1 VAVDDTLPGGGGRMD
16 RERLDHALER
26 AFDGGEGERRAVVR
40 EAGDLADS
48 GRLAADRGA
57 ELTVETVVTELADA
71 PEGSSVA
78 ERWNWWIGALA
89 VAYGD
94 DYARFGVRQYREE

>member
-1 VAVDDTLPGGGGRMD
+1 VSGID
-16 RERLDHALER
+16 RERLDRALER

-40 EAGDLADS
+40 AAGDLADS
-48 GRLAADRGA
+48 GRLAADRGS
-57 ELTVETVVTELADA
+57 ELTAETVVRELDDA
-71 PEGSSVA
+71 PEGSSVS

-94 DYARFGVRQYREE
+94 AYAQFGVRRYEE

>member
-1 VAVDDTLPGGGGRMD
+1 VSGID
-16 RERLDHALER
+16 RERLDDALER
-26 AFDGGEGERRAVVR
+26 AFDGDEGERRAVVR
-40 EAGDLADS
+40 AAGDLADS

-57 ELTVETVVTELADA
+57 ELTVESVVRELADA
-71 PEGSSVA
+71 PEGSSVS

-94 DYARFGVRQYREE
+94 AYAQFGVRRYEE

>member
-1 VAVDDTLPGGGGRMD
+1 MD

-26 AFDGGEGERRAVVR
+26 AFDADEGERRAVVR
-40 EAGDLADS
+40 AAGDLADS
-48 GRLAADRGA
+48 GRLAADREA
-57 ELTVETVVTELADA
+57 TLAAETVVTELADA
-71 PEGSSVA
+71 PDDSSLV

-94 DYARFGVRQYREE
+94 AYAQFGVRRYEE

>member
-1 VAVDDTLPGGGGRMD
+1 MNEIDP
-16 RERLDHALER
+16 ERLDRALER

-40 EAGDLADS
+40 AVGDLADS
-48 GRLAADRGA
+48 GRLVADRGA
-57 ELTVETVVTELADA
+57 DITVEMVVTELADA
-71 PEGSSVA
+71 PEESSVS

-94 DYARFGVRQYREE
+94 EYARFGVRRYEE

>member
-1 VAVDDTLPGGGGRMD
+1 MAELD

-26 AFDGGEGERRAVVR
+26 AFEGGEGERRAVVR
-40 EAGDLADS
+40 ATGDLADS

-57 ELTVETVVTELADA
+57 ELGVETVVAELADA
-71 PEGSSVA
+71 PDGSSVS

-94 DYARFGVRQYREE
+94 EYVQFGVRRYDE

>member
-1 VAVDDTLPGGGGRMD
+1 MSEID

-26 AFDGGEGERRAVVR
+26 AFDGSEGERRAVVR
-40 EAGDLADS
+40 AAGDLADS
-48 GRLAADRGA
+48 GRLVADRGT

-71 PEGSSVA
+71 PADSSLS
-78 ERWNWWIGALA
+78 ERWNWWVGALA

-94 DYARFGVRQYREE
+94 EYAKFGVRRYRED

>member
-1 VAVDDTLPGGGGRMD
+1 MTGID

-26 AFDGGEGERRAVVR
+26 AFGGGEGERRAVVR
-40 EAGDLADS
+40 AAGDLADS
-48 GRLAADRGA
+48 GRLAADRGSA
-57 ELTVETVVTELADA
+57 LTVSTVVAELADA
-71 PEGSSVA
+71 PDGSSVS

-94 DYARFGVRQYREE
+94 AYAQFGVRRYEE

>member
-1 VAVDDTLPGGGGRMD
+1 MN

-26 AFDGGEGERRAVVR
+26 AFDASEGERRAVVR
-40 EAGDLADS
+40 AAGDLADS
-48 GRLAADRGA
+48 GRLAIDRGA
-57 ELTVETVVTELADA
+57 ELSVETVVTELAEA
-71 PEGSSVA
+71 PDDSSLS

-94 DYARFGVRQYREE
+94 EYTQFGVRRYRED

>member
-1 VAVDDTLPGGGGRMD
+1 VTGID
-16 RERLDHALER
+16 RERLDRALER
-26 AFDGGEGERRAVVR
+26 AFDGDDGERRAVVR
-40 EAGDLADS
+40 AAGDLADS

-57 ELTVETVVTELADA
+57 DLTVETVVRDLADA
-71 PEGSSVA
+71 PEGSSVS

-94 DYARFGVRQYREE
+94 AYAQFGVRRYEE

>member
-1 VAVDDTLPGGGGRMD
+1 MD

-26 AFDGGEGERRAVVR
+26 AFDADEGERRAVVR
-40 EAGDLADS
+40 AAGDLADS
-48 GRLAADRGA
+48 GHLAADRGA
-57 ELTVETVVTELADA
+57 TLTVETVVTELADA
-71 PEGSSVA
+71 PDGSSLA

-94 DYARFGVRQYREE
+94 AYAQFGVRRYEE

>member
-1 VAVDDTLPGGGGRMD
+1 MN

-26 AFDGGEGERRAVVR
+26 AFDGSKGERRAVVR
-40 EAGDLADS
+40 AAGDLADS
-48 GRLAADRGA
+48 GRLATDRGA
-57 ELTVETVVTELADA
+57 EITVETVVTELADA
-71 PEGSSVA
+71 PDDASLS

-94 DYARFGVRQYREE
+94 EYAQFGVRQYEE

>member
-1 VAVDDTLPGGGGRMD
+1 MD

-40 EAGDLADS
+40 AAGDLADS
-48 GRLAADRGA
+48 GRLASDRGT
-57 ELTVETVVTELADA
+57 ECTVETVVTELADA
-71 PEGSSVA
+71 PDGSSLS
-78 ERWNWWIGALA
+78 ERWNWWVGALA

-94 DYARFGVRQYREE
+94 EYAQFGVRRYEE

>member
-1 VAVDDTLPGGGGRMD
+1 MD

-40 EAGDLADS
+40 AAGDLADS
-48 GRLAADRGA
+48 GRLAADRGS
-57 ELTVETVVTELADA
+57 EVTVETVVTELADA
-71 PEGSSVA
+71 PDDSSLVD
-78 ERWNWWIGALA
+78 RWNWWVGALA

-94 DYARFGVRQYREE
+94 AYARFGVRRYEE